1 MYHDFY
7 GLKQAPFKITPD
19 TRLFFP
25 GGSRGEILEALVYA
39 IRSGEGIT
47 KVVGE
52 VGSGKTMLCRML
64 DVRLPKDAVDIVYLP
79 NPSLTPED
87 ILHAISLE
95 LGLKLDP
102 SANRIHAMQALHQ
115 FLLEKHADN
124 KRVVVFVEEAQSMP
138 LETLE
143 EIRLLS
149 NLETQQD
156 KLLQIVLFG
165 QPELDRN
172 LNARNIRQL
181 RERITHSFD
190 LPPLT
195 PDDIQQYVRF
205 RLHAVGYRGPDVF
218 DSAAYKVIADAS
230 KGLTRRV
237 NILADKCML
246 AAFAENTHNVSRKH
260 AEKAIADSELG
271 TQRSYRKPIL
281 AVAALLLLAAIGTGV
296 TMLPLERLQGA
307 VAYLVS
313 GDAPATGLVVA
324 ETNTAESVVEASSMV
339 AVAEAATVQTVAVD
353 ETPMETTQPVLEE
366 TAPAL
371 TPVVETEVSTL
382 EPVVDAVVTESSS
395 AVAQVEVAA
404 VVTDETQT
412 ALFTTAAVTEESAAV
427 MVAASETAETVV
439 ASADHGSSSVSAVL
453 VPTSDTEP
461 APSTFEDIF
470 ETAEVT
476 PTEEAALA
484 VEQGQEAITEQ
495 SQADEIVASISEE
508 SVEPEVAP
516 EPVVIETTL
525 LHDVTLLEQRLS
537 AAKFWLEAADGSHFT
552 IQLLATDISQDA
564 SLEEFLQGWR
574 RTGKL
579 EKIYIYKTKI
589 RGGEWFGVLYNDYA
603 TFAEA
608 QAALNSLPAEVKRWD
623 RSNSIKS
630 LYTCT

>member
-39 IRSGEGIT
+39 ISSGEGIT

-95 LGLKLDP
+95 LDLKLDP
-102 SANRIHAMQALHQ
+102 SANRIHAMQAMHQ

-218 DSAAYKVIADAS
+218 DSGAYKVIADAS
-230 KGLTRRV
+230 
-237 NILADKCML
+237 
-246 AAFAENTHNVSRKH
+246 E
-260 AEKAIADSELG
+260 
-271 TQRSYRKPIL
+271 
-281 AVAALLLLAAIGTGV
+281 
-296 TMLPLERLQGA
+296 
-307 VAYLVS
+307 
-313 GDAPATGLVVA
+313 
-324 ETNTAESVVEASSMV
+324 
-339 AVAEAATVQTVAVD
+339 
-353 ETPMETTQPVLEE
+353 
-366 TAPAL
+366 
-371 TPVVETEVSTL
+371 
-382 EPVVDAVVTESSS
+382 
-395 AVAQVEVAA
+395 
-404 VVTDETQT
+404 
-412 ALFTTAAVTEESAAV
+412 
-427 MVAASETAETVV
+427 
-439 ASADHGSSSVSAVL
+439 
-453 VPTSDTEP
+453 
-461 APSTFEDIF
+461 
-470 ETAEVT
+470 
-476 PTEEAALA
+476 
-484 VEQGQEAITEQ
+484 
-495 SQADEIVASISEE
+495 
-508 SVEPEVAP
+508 
-516 EPVVIETTL
+516 
-525 LHDVTLLEQRLS
+525 
-537 AAKFWLEAADGSHFT
+537 GSHP
-552 IQLLATDISQDA
+552 ASQHPGRQMYA
-564 SLEEFLQGWR
+564 R
-574 RTGKL
+574 RICRK
-579 EKIYIYKTKI
+579 Y
-589 RGGEWFGVLYNDYA
+589 
-603 TFAEA
+603 
-608 QAALNSLPAEVKRWD
+608 S
-623 RSNSIKS
+623 
-630 LYTCT
+630 